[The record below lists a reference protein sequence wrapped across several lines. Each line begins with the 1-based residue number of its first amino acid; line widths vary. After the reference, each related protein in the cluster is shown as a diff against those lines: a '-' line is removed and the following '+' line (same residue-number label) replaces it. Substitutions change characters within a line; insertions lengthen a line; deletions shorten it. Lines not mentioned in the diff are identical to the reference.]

1 MLTEYIGIKQL
12 KGLIADSDELDF
24 TVSAA
29 ISVRLQELLY
39 AGSAADSTLKIQIK
53 FKPALE
59 ISKRAASK
67 KAVDTLPS
75 ITGIIDG
82 ELKLVCQRCL
92 EAMLWQ
98 PEIRFAY
105 ALKLPGSGRNTE
117 VDLFETLEVME
128 EGLPLKEFIEDELI
142 SAMHFSPKHSDV
154 NLCSTLV
161 TVIDNEVSVA
171 EAEEITQPFTGLAD
185 LLSKQSS
192 DKNGNPTK

>member
-29 ISVRLQELLY
+29 TAGRLSELLY
-39 AGSAADSTLKIQIK
+39 ADSAADATLKIQIK
-53 FKPALE
+53 FKPALGV
-59 ISKRAASK
+59 STRTASK
-67 KAVDTLPS
+67 TAIDVLPS
-75 ITGIIDG
+75 IAGTIDG

-92 EAMLWQ
+92 ESMLWQ
-98 PEIRFAY
+98 PRIRFAY

-117 VDLFETLEVME
+117 VDLFETLELTE

-142 SAMHFSPKHSDV
+142 SAMQFSPKHSDI

-161 TVIDNEVSVA
+161 TVIDHEVSVA

-192 DKNGNPTK
+192 GKNGNPTK